1 MPDIKEKPKS
11 AQIKSRDKKARSP
24 REVSEGM
31 KANAVR
37 KLREKGR
44 EQLPDRQ
51 ADVQDGVNHPNPG
64 AHAAEQIEHGAYTGI
79 RTTGDA
85 AKAGLD
91 RFRRK
96 QAEKRKLHRA
106 ARQAEEQPAVHRPAD
121 ERPRSTE
128 RTRDTGRTGEI
139 AEPQRELWKEK
150 AIEAKREK
158 KRLEQELT
166 ASSSPASSSGAPL
179 PVSEKSA
186 APEARGKAQAIKE
199 RRRDTSIK
207 TRRTTGPAIKERG
220 AAVSIKGQAA
230 KPPVSKPASGIK
242 SPRARTARTRL
253 SSGAAKQARRHIE
266 QQGRQFAAK
275 KAAKATAQKTGQVS
289 KKAGTAIV
297 RAGKTAVA
305 SLAKGIGAVLAAGG
319 GGILLVVLLF
329 IGAIAAIASSPFGIF
344 FAADRNGPDTV
355 SVAEAIAQVNRDYNA
370 RLEGLQAGDY
380 DSIVIEGT
388 TPDWTEVLAVFACK
402 TAGTDE
408 GVDVATMDA
417 ERVELLKAV
426 FWDMVS
432 ITTEVETIEHADS
445 DPDDGTDDSST
456 ETVLHITIAAKT
468 AEEMRTVYTFTDY
481 QNDAL
486 TELLA
491 DRASLSTL
499 TGDLSITNVD
509 AKALLDA
516 LPEDLSPERR
526 AIIETA
532 CQLVGKVNY
541 FWGGKSLVL
550 GWDSRWGATM
560 QVTADGSSTTG
571 TYRPFGLD
579 CSGYV
584 DWVFY
589 NASGG
594 EYIIGHGGGAA
605 SQHNYCTAISWDDA
619 LPGDLVFYP
628 EDSHVGIVGGRDEN
642 GNLIIIH
649 CASGYNNVVIT
660 GLEGFTSIGRPVFYN
675 E

>member
-51 ADVQDGVNHPNPG
+51 ADVQDGVNRPNPG
-64 AHAAEQIEHGAYTGI
+64 AHAAEQMEHGAYTGI

-85 AKAGLD
+85 AKTGLD

-106 ARQAEEQPAVHRPAD
+106 ARQAEEQPAVPRPAD

-128 RTRDTGRTGEI
+128 RTRDAGRTGEI

-166 ASSSPASSSGAPL
+166 ASSPPASGSSAL
-179 PVSEKSA
+179 PVSQKST

-253 SSGAAKQARRHIE
+253 SFGAAKQARRHIE

-329 IGAIAAIASSPFGIF
+329 IGAIAAVASSPFGIF

-355 SVAEAIAQVNRDYNA
+355 SVAEAIAQVNMDYNA
-370 RLEGLQAGDY
+370 RLEELQAGDY
-380 DSIVIEGT
+380 DSIVIEGA

-468 AEEMRTVYTFTDY
+468 AEEMRTVYAFTDY

-491 DRASLSTL
+491 DRASLST
-499 TGDLSITNVD
+499 
-509 AKALLDA
+509 
-516 LPEDLSPERR
+516 PP
-526 AIIETA
+526 AI
-532 CQLVGKVNY
+532 
-541 FWGGKSLVL
+541 
-550 GWDSRWGATM
+550 
-560 QVTADGSSTTG
+560 
-571 TYRPFGLD
+571 
-579 CSGYV
+579 
-584 DWVFY
+584 
-589 NASGG
+589 
-594 EYIIGHGGGAA
+594 
-605 SQHNYCTAISWDDA
+605 
-619 LPGDLVFYP
+619 
-628 EDSHVGIVGGRDEN
+628 
-642 GNLIIIH
+642 
-649 CASGYNNVVIT
+649 
-660 GLEGFTSIGRPVFYN
+660 
-675 E
+675 